1 MSFSELHTTHMH
13 GLILRMR
20 EEDAEAADRLI
31 RAAVGRMEALA
42 RHELRRSPVLRRWH
56 DAEDV
61 LQNALMRLQRALHR
75 VQPASMRDFH
85 GLAAEMIRRESI
97 DLARQL
103 RGAQGLAA
111 NVESREG
118 EEPAAVVETADELE
132 LWTALHEEAG
142 RLPESQAEVFRLRY
156 YNGLKNGEIAQ
167 LLGVTEETVGQTW
180 RRACASLTTRLAR
193 RQG

>member
-1 MSFSELHTTHMH
+1 MSFSELQTTHMH
-13 GLILRMR
+13 GLVLRMR
-20 EEDAEAADRLI
+20 EEDAEAADLLI

-42 RHELRRSPVLRRWH
+42 RHELRRSPVIRRWH

-61 LQNALMRLQRALHR
+61 LQNALMRLQRALYR
-75 VQPASMRDFH
+75 VQPASMRHFH
-85 GLAAEMIRRESI
+85 SLAAEMIRRETI
-97 DLARQL
+97 DLVRQL

-118 EEPAAVVETADELE
+118 EEPAAVDDSADELE
-132 LWTALHEEAG
+132 LWTALHEEVE

-167 LLGVTEETVGQTW
+167 LLGVEAETVGQTY
-180 RRACASLTTRLAR
+180 RRACGSLAAKLAK